1 MKIGKYIFE
10 SKEKAQA
17 KIDALGTATD
27 EDGNEY
33 PTHKNTIVHLGNIV
47 LENGEYDK
55 DGNEIVAP
63 ILSSDWHVDVL
74 WVDLEA
80 DENGIIDHPYG
91 WKSKSVNINGDG
103 VHAFFGLNYDSLKF

>member
-10 SKEKAQA
+10 SKEKAQT

-27 EDGNEY
+27 ENENQY
-33 PTHKNTIVHLGNIV
+33 PTHKHTIVHLGNIV
-47 LENGEYDK
+47 LEQAVINEDGEI
-55 DGNEIVAP
+55 ETEAV
-63 ILSSDWHVDVL
+63 LSSDWHVDVL